1 MMEFDTYLQLGN
13 ELETENKILMAFSA
27 YLEAI
32 KRAGEEQKR
41 IIGNYV
47 KLMVEKIPQNNEER
61 NQELKEQLLKWKD
74 EGKVSVA
81 ISCYEN
87 IYNNMDGVQWIDYE
101 NAILN
106 ICLNIYQMEEKG
118 PDIYLDI
125 KNKGM
130 EELKKWYYSLKFM
143 VRRVDTNMYD
153 EEEIIDFVKREK
165 ISIIALNF
173 MCVSSCFHIARTY
186 KNFARM
192 FKKYSMKDYA
202 LDFEELCKEKKEDES
217 RVLDEVPYEYKGEKK
232 EKIAFILAVNEKAMF
247 EEALYYI
254 HHLKVPENME
264 IEVVPI
270 RGANSA
276 ASAYNMGMKR
286 TDAKYKVY
294 MHQDVMIVNPY
305 LIYEVMNIF
314 QNKRI
319 GMIGVAG
326 TKKMPDDGVWW
337 SNYDKIYWKIY
348 QDSVLYGGLSYSGNF
363 SGEFEVVDAIDGVMM
378 ITQYDVLWREDIF
391 KGWHFYDISQSM
403 EFHKINLEVVVAAQ
417 KQVWCLHEQKCNKEY
432 WEDYD
437 RDKEKFFMEYKN
449 QTVTLR

>member
-41 IIGNYV
+41 IITNYV

-101 NAILN
+101 NAILK
-106 ICLNIYQMEEKG
+106 ICLSIYQMEEKCAT
-118 PDIYLDI
+118 ISLDI
-125 KNKGM
+125 KSKGM

-165 ISIIALNF
+165 ISISALKF
-173 MCVSSCFHIARTY
+173 MCVSSCFHVARTY

-202 LDFEELCKEKKEDES
+202 LDF
-217 RVLDEVPYEYKGEKK
+217 
-232 EKIAFILAVNEKAMF
+232 
-247 EEALYYI
+247 
-254 HHLKVPENME
+254 
-264 IEVVPI
+264 
-270 RGANSA
+270 
-276 ASAYNMGMKR
+276 
-286 TDAKYKVY
+286 
-294 MHQDVMIVNPY
+294 
-305 LIYEVMNIF
+305 
-314 QNKRI
+314 
-319 GMIGVAG
+319 
-326 TKKMPDDGVWW
+326 
-337 SNYDKIYWKIY
+337 
-348 QDSVLYGGLSYSGNF
+348 
-363 SGEFEVVDAIDGVMM
+363 
-378 ITQYDVLWREDIF
+378 
-391 KGWHFYDISQSM
+391 
-403 EFHKINLEVVVAAQ
+403 
-417 KQVWCLHEQKCNKEY
+417 
-432 WEDYD
+432 
-437 RDKEKFFMEYKN
+437 
-449 QTVTLR
+449 